1 MILVILKI
9 IGILL
14 LALVILFL
22 LLLGSLLFVPV
33 RYKLAFKKNEK
44 DFAGRAF
51 VSWLL
56 HLVSFS
62 CEYAYGWEKP
72 RIEIRILGIS
82 MKRLLGKGRNKKEPS
97 EKSFHETTQ
106 EGEDISWEEPVGE
119 EAEREASSWEEPTG
133 EETEREAS
141 SWEEPMRE
149 EAEKEASSW
158 EEPMREEAEKE
169 ASSWEEPLEEAEDE
183 PEEPS
188 MRGREEN
195 SEGEQSPG
203 GEGKLHGFLEK
214 LRKLR
219 DLPAK
224 LIRKWKRKLRS
235 FLNLFQE
242 YEAGKTAGILWTHIK
257 YLARHYGIRRIKGY
271 MRFGTGDPASTG
283 ELTGILYLF
292 LPAGADKFTLSPDFH
307 EAVLEADLEA
317 SGHIRFVHL
326 LIIAIKIFRDKNMKK
341 ILRRLRSR

>member
-1 MILVILKI
+1 
-9 IGILL
+9 
-14 LALVILFL
+14 
-22 LLLGSLLFVPV
+22 
-33 RYKLAFKKNEK
+33 
-44 DFAGRAF
+44 
-51 VSWLL
+51 
-56 HLVSFS
+56 
-62 CEYAYGWEKP
+62 
-72 RIEIRILGIS
+72 
-82 MKRLLGKGRNKKEPS
+82 
-97 EKSFHETTQ
+97 
-106 EGEDISWEEPVGE
+106 
-119 EAEREASSWEEPTG
+119 
-133 EETEREAS
+133 
-141 SWEEPMRE
+141 
-149 EAEKEASSW
+149 
-158 EEPMREEAEKE
+158 MREEAEKE
-169 ASSWEEPLEEAEDE
+169 ASSWEEPLEEETEDE
-183 PEEPS
+183 PEELS

-203 GEGKLHGFLEK
+203 GEGRLHGFLEK

>member
-1 MILVILKI
+1 MLHMILVILKI

-119 EAEREASSWEEPTG
+119 EAEGEASS
-133 EETEREAS
+133 R
-141 SWEEPMRE
+141 
-149 EAEKEASSW
+149 

-169 ASSWEEPLEEAEDE
+169 ASSWEEPLEEETEDE
-183 PEEPS
+183 PEELS

-203 GEGKLHGFLEK
+203 GEGRLHGFLEK

-341 ILRRLRSR
+341 ILRRLRGR

>member
-1 MILVILKI
+1 MLHMILVILKI

-82 MKRLLGKGRNKKEPS
+82 MERLLGKGRNKKEPS

-119 EAEREASSWEEPTG
+119 EAEGEASS
-133 EETEREAS
+133 R
-141 SWEEPMRE
+141 
-149 EAEKEASSW
+149 

-169 ASSWEEPLEEAEDE
+169 ASSWEEPLEEETEDE
-183 PEEPS
+183 PEELS

-203 GEGKLHGFLEK
+203 GEGRLHGFLEK